1 LDESFAAAKLGVV
14 QVKHIR
20 PMQDP
25 RIGKLFINYLS
36 PQEGNMKLIG
46 LLVTIFG
53 WLLAVSGVIITGS
66 LAGRYIFAIVG
77 IGLCLV
83 GILGLI
89 NSAHVKEAVWKR

>member
-1 LDESFAAAKLGVV
+1 
-14 QVKHIR
+14 
-20 PMQDP
+20 
-25 RIGKLFINYLS
+25 
-36 PQEGNMKLIG
+36 MKLIG

-89 NSAHVKEAVWKR
+89 NSAHVKEAVWKQ